1 MKKLDQFVL
10 KSFVGPFLAILG
22 IVIFILVLQFLWLY
36 IDELVG
42 KGLEF
47 KVILEFLMWGSCQ
60 VLPLAIPLAT
70 LLSSMMTLG
79 DMGEK
84 FELTAIKASGISL
97 ARILVP
103 MTLVGILITIGA
115 FYIGDRLVPYSINQI
130 YTMRDDI
137 GRTKSEIKIPTG
149 TFYDGIEGYILRVE
163 NRDKKT
169 GMMYNI
175 QVYDHST
182 DKGNT
187 RITVADSGIIKMS
200 KSKDYLTFL
209 LYNGTNYQEK
219 NTRKYRDTT
228 LSLQRIQFY
237 EQEMVIPLENYA
249 FHHSDSARYGEQVK
263 SMNLASLQHG
273 HDSLVNLVNLGTEKH
288 VREFNAQNGLSYK
301 SQLDT
306 SWREKATAVLA
317 PLEIPASTSLTNRQH
332 YYERAAETARQYETH
347 LRSQTMESYEYTQLI
362 HRTDVEIWKK
372 YAQALAC
379 LLLFF
384 IGAPIGAI
392 LKKGGLGT
400 PAILS
405 LLFFVLYWVIDI
417 TGERLANNG
426 STTAFMGKFI
436 SAFVLAPIGVF
447 LTTKAIQDS
456 SIFNVDGLKRGIRK
470 VKSQIFRMFRKTRI
484 VYMGT
489 PEFSVAPLDAL
500 RKSGYKIVGV
510 VTVPDKPSG
519 RGLKMNESAVK
530 KYAVANDLPLLQ
542 PEKLK
547 DEAFLKDLAAWKAD
561 LFVVVGFR
569 MLPEVV
575 WAMPKLG
582 TFNLHAALLPQYRG
596 AAPINWAV
604 INGENIT
611 GVTTFMIDKKI
622 DTGGIILRSE
632 CRVEPTDTAG
642 SLHDKLMVLGS
653 QLVVET
659 VEGIIQNNVELRVQR
674 SFIQGAELLKPAPKL
689 TRELQHICWDDTTRH
704 IYNLIRGL
712 SPYPGAF
719 TELVPLSEGE
729 TLSGALPSVSSF
741 APRESEQA
749 PFHSACRRF
758 ARTGSRSDAEERVSP
773 SAEPVSSEKDTP
785 SVAKKEVDAPSG
797 VSFSDAIQLK
807 VFFGEMRYDL
817 PKAAPGTVLSDGKT
831 YFAVAT
837 QDGAIAI
844 TDLQLSGKK
853 RMDVKSFLLGF
864 RNPTAWTTT
873 PGTSKAEI
881 AKAAP
886 EEDA

>member
-1 MKKLDQFVL
+1 MKRLDRFLL
-10 KSFVGPFLAILG
+10 KSFVGPFLAVLG
-22 IVIFILVLQFLWLY
+22 IIVFILVMQFLWLY

-97 ARILVP
+97 TRVLIPMILVS
-103 MTLVGILITIGA
+103 ILISIGA

-137 GRTKSEIKIPTG
+137 RRTKSEIKIPTG

-163 NRDKKT
+163 DRDKET

-182 DKGNT
+182 EKGNT

-200 KSKDYLTFL
+200 KVKDYLTFS
-209 LYNGTNYQEK
+209 LYNGVSYQENNK
-219 NTRKYRDTT
+219 RKYRDTT
-228 LSLQRIQFY
+228 LALQKVAFSR
-237 EQEMVIPLENYA
+237 EEMVISLQNYTYQQ
-249 FHHSDSARYGEQVK
+249 SDSARYGEQVR
-263 SMNLASLQHG
+263 SMNLESLRQG
-273 HDSLVNLVNLGTEKH
+273 HDSLTNIVKEGTRKH
-288 VREFNAQNGLSYK
+288 VHEFLRMGTIDHRK
-301 SQLDT
+301 QLDT
-306 SWREKATAVLA
+306 SWRKY
-317 PLEIPASTSLTNRQH
+317 STVMEPHPDGPWKSLTDKKRAYDN
-332 YYERAAETARQYETH
+332 AAEGARQYAGTA
-347 LRSQTMESYEYTQLI
+347 RNQIMESADYTRLI
-362 HRTDVEIWKK
+362 YRTDVEIWKK

-384 IGAPIGAI
+384 VGAPIGAL

-400 PAILS
+400 PAIIS

-426 STTAFMGKFI
+426 TTTAFIGKFI
-436 SAFVLAPIGVF
+436 SAFILAPIGGF
-447 LTTKAIQDS
+447 LTVKAVQDAS
-456 SIFNVDGLKRGIRK
+456 LFNIDLFKSWFRK
-470 VKSQIFRMFRKTRI
+470 IKSQFFRMFRKTRI

-489 PEFSVAPLDAL
+489 PEFSVGPLDAL
-500 RKSGYKIVGV
+500 LKAGYKVVGV

-530 KYAVANDLPLLQ
+530 KYAVEKGLPLLQ

-569 MLPEVV
+569 MLPEAV
-575 WAMPKLG
+575 WSMPKLG

-611 GVTTFMIDKKI
+611 GVTTFMIDHKI

-632 CRVEPTDTAG
+632 CHVEPTDTAG
-642 SLHDKLMVLGS
+642 DLHDKLMELGS
-653 QLVVET
+653 TLVVET
-659 VEGIIQNNVELRVQR
+659 VEGLIQKNVELRVQR
-674 SFIQGAELLKPAPKL
+674 SFIQGSELLKPAPKL
-689 TRELQHICWDDTTRH
+689 THELQHIDWNDTSKH
-704 IYNLIRGL
+704 VYNLIRGL
-712 SPYPGAF
+712 SPFPCAF
-719 TELVPLSEGE
+719 TELVPAAG
-729 TLSGALPSVSSF
+729 G
-741 APRESEQA
+741 
-749 PFHSACRRF
+749 
-758 ARTGSRSDAEERVSP
+758 D
-773 SAEPVSSEKDTP
+773 PV
-785 SVAKKEVDAPSG
+785 
-797 VSFSDAIQLK
+797 QLK
-807 VFFGEMRYDL
+807 IYFGEIRTDL
-817 PKAAPGTVLSDGKT
+817 HAAPGTVLSDGKT
-831 YFAVAT
+831 YLAIAT
-837 QDGAIAI
+837 EDGAIAL
-844 TDLQLSGKK
+844 TDLQLAGKK

-864 RNPTAWTTT
+864 RNPTAYTTT
-873 PGTSKAEI
+873 QGTSKAEV
-881 AKAAP
+881 AKAQP
-886 EEDA
+886 KEDE